1 MMHSENNEICDGCG
15 KSALL
20 QEMQGNEFCDSCAQL
35 AQIIK
40 TDSQLLRNIC
50 TLIRSDLHGSDGSEQ
65 VCPASAPLELPEVLD
80 AVRYRTRD
88 RELNTWYVS
97 VSELQGN
104 PVEIFAST
112 AFDRD
117 HHLQSRISN
126 LTTIT
131 RLVSLVLRHVF
142 LGEVL
147 SLEKTIKQLHRS
159 SRQKNDLPDMLTR
172 VLSRYTKH
180 PEKMSDAMEE
190 GEQVL

>member
-1 MMHSENNEICDGCG
+1 MISSENKEICDGCG
-15 KSALL
+15 KLAFL
-20 QEMQGNEFCDSCAQL
+20 QDMQGNEFCDSCGEL
-35 AQIIK
+35 ARIIQ
-40 TDSQLLRNIC
+40 TDSQVLRKIC
-50 TLIRSDLHGSDGSEQ
+50 TLIRSDLHESDSGEL
-65 VCPASAPLELPEVLD
+65 VCSAVAPLELPEVLD

-172 VLSRYTKH
+172 VLSRYVRN
-180 PEKMSDAMEE
+180 PEKMPDDLEESD
-190 GEQVL
+190 QDL